1 MARLTGV
8 QRVWEAGMIIACVF
22 AFFLLLAL
30 ASFHPGDPGWSQAGL
45 QLDVHNWV
53 GATGAWVADLLLFSF
68 GFLAYLL
75 PFGSAFLGWFL
86 FQHIKELDEFDY
98 LTIGLRIIGGLLMAL
113 GATGIASINFND
125 IYNFS
130 AGGFVG
136 DVISSALVPYF
147 NTAGTILL
155 LLCFFCTGFTLLTG
169 ISWLTII
176 DRLGE
181 GTLWLGRKT
190 LSAPQSLLAFEMPRL
205 ALANKSSNQGG
216 DEGAELDITSMRAEP
231 LASTAQTKPSQTQK
245 TTPSRSEPTFGID
258 DVDDEPPFY
267 TYDGNKSVQ
276 SNPNDTVNS
285 EDDATSSADVNAA
298 EAKKSAFSLSG
309 MRSAVTGSFKDKVG
323 LGKSSQD
330 DSVQSEDDS
339 SQHEHKHQ
347 AQQSPH
353 INFDD
358 LEEFDEDLPYE
369 TGSKPITSA
378 NNSAPS
384 VEGSEPNTETLQS
397 QTVETQGASQGA
409 NQAFTPAALGAKP
422 VKARAG
428 ELDPNLPPMPSF
440 DLLER
445 ADKHENPLTPEEI
458 EGISRLV
465 EEKLADFNIEATVVG
480 VFPGPVITRFELDLA
495 PGVKVSKISG
505 LSKDL
510 ARAMSAISVRVV
522 EVIPGKSVIGLE
534 LPNKKREMVR
544 LSEVISCDT
553 FQSNKS
559 PLTMVLGADI
569 SGQPVVVDLAKMPHL
584 LVAGTTGSGKS
595 VGVNVMILSLLYKS
609 TPEDVRMIMI
619 DPKMLE
625 LSVYEGIPHL
635 LAEVVTDMKE
645 AANALRWCVGE
656 MERRYRLMS
665 ALGVRNLKGY
675 NAKVEEAIAN
685 GTPIKDPLWKNE
697 ESMDAEAPDLAK
709 LPAIVVVVDE
719 FADMMMIVG
728 KKVEELIA
736 RIAQKARAA
745 GIHLILATQRPSV
758 DVITGLIKANIPTR
772 CAFQVS
778 SKIDSRTILDQQG
791 AETLL
796 GMGDMLY
803 LPPGSPVPTRVHG
816 AFVDDHEVHAVVADW
831 QKRGEP
837 EYIDEILN
845 GEATAEVLLPGEQPE
860 GEDQEFDAFYDE
872 AVAFVTETRRAS
884 VSSVQRKFRIGYN
897 RAARLVEQM
906 EMSGV
911 VSAQGHNG
919 NREVLAPP
927 PHKE

>member
-1 MARLTGV
+1 MARLSGV
-8 QRVWEAGMIIACVF
+8 QRLLEAGMIVACVF
-22 AFFLLLAL
+22 AFFLLFAL

-68 GFLAYLL
+68 GYLAYLL
-75 PFGSAFLGWFL
+75 PFCCAFIGWFS
-86 FQHIKELDEFDY
+86 FQHIKNIEEFDY
-98 LTIGLRIIGGLLMAL
+98 LTIGLRLIGGLLLAL
-113 GATGIASINFND
+113 GATGIASVNFND
-125 IYNFS
+125 LFNFS

-136 DVISSALVPYF
+136 DIISSALIPYF

-176 DRLGE
+176 DWMGNI
-181 GTLWLGRKT
+181 TLWTGRKAVA
-190 LSAPQSLLAFEMPRL
+190 LPQQLLGLEMPRL
-205 ALANKSSNQGG
+205 ALPFNRTEQESETS
-216 DEGAELDITSMRAEP
+216 DEIDITSMRAEP
-231 LASTAQTKPSQTQK
+231 PAENSNHRRGKSAAIE
-245 TTPSRSEPTFGID
+245 RSEPSFGIPD
-258 DVDDEPPFY
+258 EVFTADDEPPFHI
-267 TYDGNKSVQ
+267 D
-276 SNPNDTVNS
+276 
-285 EDDATSSADVNAA
+285 ESA
-298 EAKKSAFSLSG
+298 EPEPEPEEKKSRFSISG
-309 MRSAVTGSFKDKVG
+309 LKQKVNGTAASTPSPSSPKSASPTAKPAKI
-323 LGKSSQD
+323 SSGEGGGGD
-330 DSVQSEDDS
+330 DSV
-339 SQHEHKHQ
+339 
-347 AQQSPH
+347 
-353 INFDD
+353 
-358 LEEFDEDLPYE
+358 
-369 TGSKPITSA
+369 G
-378 NNSAPS
+378 
-384 VEGSEPNTETLQS
+384 
-397 QTVETQGASQGA
+397 
-409 NQAFTPAALGAKP
+409 
-422 VKARAG
+422 
-428 ELDPNLPPMPSF
+428 PMPSF

-445 ADKHENPLTPEEI
+445 ADKHENPISQEELDMV
-458 EGISRLV
+458 SRLV

-480 VFPGPVITRFELDLA
+480 VYPGPVITRFELDLA
-495 PGVKVSKISG
+495 PGVKVSKITT

-553 FQSNKS
+553 FQSAPS
-559 PLTMVLGADI
+559 ALTMVLGADI
-569 SGQPVVVDLAKMPHL
+569 SGKPVVVDLAKMPHL
-584 LVAGTTGSGKS
+584 LVAGTTGAGKS

-675 NAKVEEAIAN
+675 NAKVLQAIAD
-685 GTPIKDPLWKNE
+685 GEPIKDPLWRSE
-697 ESMDAEAPDLAK
+697 ESMDPEAPDLDK
-709 LPAIVVVVDE
+709 LPHIVVVVDE

-772 CAFQVS
+772 IAFQVS

-791 AETLL
+791 AEALL

-831 QKRGEP
+831 QKRGKP

-845 GEATAEVLLPGEQPE
+845 GEASAEVLLPGEAPE
-860 GEDQEFDAFYDE
+860 GGDEEYDAFFDE
-872 AVAFVTETRRAS
+872 AVAFVTESRRAS
-884 VSSVQRKFRIGYN
+884 VSGVQRKFRIGYN

-906 EMSGV
+906 EQNGV
-911 VSAQGHNG
+911 VSSPGHNG
-919 NREVLAPP
+919 NREVIAPP
-927 PHKE
+927 PPKD

>member
-205 ALANKSSNQGG
+205 ALANKSSNQSG

-298 EAKKSAFSLSG
+298 ETKKSSFSLSG

-428 ELDPNLPPMPSF
+428 ELDPDLPPMPSF